1 MRRALLDGVVNGDDI
16 RRTHDVCGSCNTK
29 KREHYRALAD
39 GWQRW
44 RKGKDLIV
52 NLRGEDWCQQ
62 GLVVRVAPPIIV
74 RSKNHRDL
82 VWLYYKEPGLTSDA
96 ARIAN
101 RIIQLSI
108 PSEIGRPA
116 VLDVR
121 RAKLH
126 RMGSRLPKGFDALL
140 NAEVSAFRACT
151 KRSAVP
157 HRRGSAYWMTK
168 PLVSGTTGSTRE
180 PMPRLWHECGM
191 KQPADH
197 RGRPARAGRRRFDHP
212 RRWNI
217 RSMRFAQVISRS
229 TSSTLAMSGELLEL
243 G

>member
-1 MRRALLDGVVNGDDI
+1 MRVSNSAEVEIRLGGFVDFVCARSTRRIAAVADVVSTYAESYAPERDFYGPMRRALLDGVVNGDDI
-16 RRTHDVCGSCNTK
+16 RRTHDVCGSCSAK

-52 NLRGEDWCQQ
+52 NPRGEDWCQQ

-82 VWLYYKEPGLTSDA
+82 VWLYYKEPELTSDA

-126 RMGSRLPKGFDALL
+126 RMCSRLPKGFDALL
-140 NAEVSAFRACT
+140 NAEVSAFSSMYEALS
-151 KRSAVP
+151 RSA
-157 HRRGSAYWMTK
+157 
-168 PLVSGTTGSTRE
+168 
-180 PMPRLWHECGM
+180 
-191 KQPADH
+191 
-197 RGRPARAGRRRFDHP
+197 
-212 RRWNI
+212 
-217 RSMRFAQVISRS
+217 
-229 TSSTLAMSGELLEL
+229 
-243 G
+243 

>member
-82 VWLYYKEPGLTSDA
+82 VWLYYKEPELTSDA

-116 VLDVR
+116 VRCSPCQASSNGFTLAQGFR
-121 RAKLH
+121 RAVE
-126 RMGSRLPKGFDALL
+126 RGSLGFF
-140 NAEVSAFRACT
+140 EPV
-151 KRSAVP
+151 RSA
-157 HRRGSAYWMTK
+157 
-168 PLVSGTTGSTRE
+168 
-180 PMPRLWHECGM
+180 
-191 KQPADH
+191 QPFCIGEA
-197 RGRPARAGRRRFDHP
+197 RPIG
-212 RRWNI
+212 
-217 RSMRFAQVISRS
+217 
-229 TSSTLAMSGELLEL
+229 
-243 G
+243 

>member
-1 MRRALLDGVVNGDDI
+1 MYSASYAPERDFYGPMRRALLDGVVNGDDV
-16 RRTHDVCGSCNTK
+16 RRTQEVCQSCSDK

-52 NLRGEDWCQQ
+52 NPRREDWRLQ
-62 GLVVRVAPPIIV
+62 GLAVRVAPPIIA
-74 RSKNHRDL
+74 RSKNRRDL
-82 VWLYYKEPGLTSDA
+82 VWLYYKEPELTSDA

-126 RMGSRLPKGFDALL
+126 LMGSRLPKGL
-140 NAEVSAFRACT
+140 
-151 KRSAVP
+151 
-157 HRRGSAYWMTK
+157 
-168 PLVSGTTGSTRE
+168 
-180 PMPRLWHECGM
+180 
-191 KQPADH
+191 
-197 RGRPARAGRRRFDHP
+197 
-212 RRWNI
+212 
-217 RSMRFAQVISRS
+217 
-229 TSSTLAMSGELLEL
+229 TLS
-243 G
+243 